1 MRNRFPKMENSLPK
15 MKNTISYLV
24 YRIFQMDNC
33 LPVIGN
39 PISYLDISIS
49 QMFGRFLTKI
59 TLVLAPKADDSIL
72 IVEG

>member
-1 MRNRFPKMENSLPK
+1 MENP
-15 MKNTISYLV
+15 ISDLV

-39 PISYLDISIS
+39 PISYLDIPVS
-49 QMFGRFLTKI
+49 QMFGRIPTKESF
-59 TLVLAPKADDSIL
+59 VLAPKAEDSIL

>member
-1 MRNRFPKMENSLPK
+1 MENP
-15 MKNTISYLV
+15 ISDLV

-49 QMFGRFLTKI
+49 QMFGRFLTKVA
-59 TLVLAPKADDSIL
+59 LVLALKADDSIL